1 MSELYENGA
10 SLTQNSNKT
19 KPFVKMEITNS
30 HEEIDILSSEKY
42 FEITEKINSKKT
54 NAAEVEKPEPKT
66 QIISKK
72 PSSDTVEN
80 RSVNPITVKRNVSTS
95 ATKSDII
102 KKLRKL

>member
-19 KPFVKMEITNS
+19 KPFVKMEIANS

-42 FEITEKINSKKT
+42 FEITEKLNSKKT
-54 NAAEVEKPEPKT
+54 NTEVERPEPKT

>member
-19 KPFVKMEITNS
+19 KPFVKIEITNS

-42 FEITEKINSKKT
+42 FEITEKLNSKKT
-54 NAAEVEKPEPKT
+54 NIEVEKPEPKT

-95 ATKSDII
+95 ASKSDII